1 MKALIIALALSVPT
15 VLAAQSAPDP
25 DETAPDLSHP
35 WNLSECVD
43 WAMEHNLT
51 VARQGAAVESA
62 EIDKST
68 AVWSIAP
75 SVSGSVSQNFNFGRG
90 IGGDNTYESGNSSS
104 TGFSLGAGMTL
115 FDGLATPNRI
125 KLAKLNLDAATE
137 DLEKTKDD
145 IRIGVAKAYVQ
156 ILYNYEIED
165 VAREQLA
172 IDSLQV
178 ERLEGLFGAGAA
190 SAADVSQQKASLA
203 QSRVTLVQASNSV
216 RESLLDLA
224 QLLELPSWEG
234 FSIVRPE
241 VSMEDVF
248 IGSPDDIYEDA
259 VGLRPAVKAEQIR
272 LEGMDRS
279 IAIAR
284 SAYYPS
290 LSVNAGLGTNYYSNF
305 GTQGFWDQ
313 LNSNFSQYVGLS
325 LNVPIFNRMATR
337 NQVRSAKLNRQNQ
350 ELQLRQVKQSLY
362 KEIQQAWNGTVAAR
376 AKYEASLEASA
387 AAEDAFEL
395 TKAKYENGKATITEF
410 NEARNRVVK
419 ARSDSVQATYE
430 YLFQTRLVQYYRGGA
445 LTL

>member
-1 MKALIIALALSVPT
+1 MKALLIALALCAP
-15 VLAAQSAPDP
+15 AAGE
-25 DETAPDLSHP
+25 ETLPDLSRP
-35 WNLSECVD
+35 WTLDECID

-51 VARQGAAVESA
+51 VASREAAVENS

-68 AVWSIAP
+68 AIWSIAP

-125 KLAKLNLDAATE
+125 KLASLNLDAATA
-137 DLEKTKDD
+137 DLEKARDD
-145 IRIGVAKAYVQ
+145 VRIAVAKAYVQ
-156 ILYNYEIED
+156 ILYAFQIEE
-165 VAREQLA
+165 VAREQLS

-178 ERLEGLFGAGAA
+178 ERLEGLFSEGAA
-190 SAADVSQQKASLA
+190 SAAEVSQQKASLA
-203 QSRVTLVQASNSV
+203 QSKLTLVQAGNSV
-216 RESLLDLA
+216 REALLDLA
-224 QLLELPSWEG
+224 QLLELPAWEG

-241 VSMEDVF
+241 VSVEDVY
-248 IGSPDDIYEDA
+248 IGTPDDIYDDA
-259 VGLRPAVKAEQIR
+259 VGLRPAVKAEKFR

-279 IAIAR
+279 IAIAK

-290 LSVNAGLGTNYYSNF
+290 LSANAGLGTNYYSNF
-305 GTQGFWDQ
+305 GGQGFWDQ

-337 NQVRSAKLNRQNQ
+337 NQVRSAKLNRRNQ
-350 ELQLRQVKQSLY
+350 EIRLHQVQQSLY
-362 KEIQQAWNGTVAAR
+362 KEIQQAWNGAVAAR
-376 AKYEASLEASA
+376 AKYDASLDASA

-395 TKAKYENGKATITEF
+395 TLAKYENGKATITEF

-430 YLFQTRLVQYYRGGA
+430 YLFQTRLVQFYRGGT